1 MPCLRLPSWFVQ
13 RQENRRKAFETFDIK
28 FSAQVEFF
36 WSGERKKSDAIDEQ
50 VVDCGLSVSPS
61 RSIMSSDRFPI
72 TNSLNHFHL
81 RSKIPIYIA
90 TFKSAQELS
99 KNYFC
104 LQLFSSGNKI
114 DVQIKFDFIVDPVFC
129 ISSRTHKTP
138 SFNMTT
144 LELPA
149 DSNRTAGTTCALLA
163 PLCMVIVETL
173 SYGGCVMRCTE

>member
-1 MPCLRLPSWFVQ
+1 MIGSLF
-13 RQENRRKAFETFDIK
+13 
-28 FSAQVEFF
+28 
-36 WSGERKKSDAIDEQ
+36 RKKNLAKKIGPWRAHLWVFFFNIAPTASFD
-50 VVDCGLSVSPS
+50 VSAHLLRWVQHDFIPKSSTSMPS
-61 RSIMSSDRFPI
+61 LLRMPQNSSDQ
-72 TNSLNHFHL
+72 
-81 RSKIPIYIA
+81 
-90 TFKSAQELS
+90 TFWCIFRGPELS

-173 SYGGCVMRCTE
+173 SYDGCVMRCTE